1 MALQIITV
9 DNGREFTAQII
20 KDLKIMWPGLI
31 ILNGRPRHPQSQG
44 LVERGNS
51 TLCEILGK
59 FMQDRSTSQWVSC
72 LGPTIYSMNTSIAQ
86 GIKHTPFEVVFGQ
99 RPRIDSTLWKSI
111 EEQGIEDEDD
121 LPLSIREQLDD
132 ALNATTEKESTF
144 TNEGNK

>member
-1 MALQIITV
+1 
-9 DNGREFTAQII
+9 
-20 KDLKIMWPGLI
+20 
-31 ILNGRPRHPQSQG
+31 
-44 LVERGNS
+44 
-51 TLCEILGK
+51 
-59 FMQDRSTSQWVSC
+59 MQDRSTSQWVSC
-72 LGPTIYSMNTSIAQ
+72 LDPTIYSMNTSIAQ